1 MAGGSDSQTTTQ
13 SMPAWMQP
21 YAENYLKRASQVA
34 DLPYQQY
41 SGQRVASFNPA
52 QQYGMNAIANRAMSG
67 SPIMSTASQ
76 TLQDT
81 AGGKYLGAGNPY
93 LQQQIDATSGDI
105 VRNYNLAVRPQQQA
119 REAQSGSFGNTG
131 LQQQQNEQ
139 QRQLAQTLGNVSSG
153 MRMQGYNTE
162 RANQMQSLGMAP
174 QYANQDYADALQL
187 MNVGQMAQD
196 NTQRQIDTDYQN
208 WQAAQNYPR
217 QQLATMGSALGMNAG
232 GTTTQTGGQGSQL
245 GQGLGAGLST
255 FAMTGNPYLAGGAAL
270 LPFLR

>member
-1 MAGGSDSQTTTQ
+1 MGGGDATTTTQ
-13 SMPAWMQP
+13 QMPAWMEP
-21 YAENYLKRASQVA
+21 YAKSYLGRAAQVA

-41 SGQRVASFNPA
+41 DGQRVAGFNGA
-52 QQYGMNAIANRAMSG
+52 QQYGMNAIASRAMNG
-67 SPIMSTASQ
+67 SPVMGAAGQ

-81 AGGKYLGAGNPY
+81 ASGRYLGAGNPY
-93 LQQQIDATSGDI
+93 LQQQIDATSQDVI
-105 VRNYNLAVRPQQQA
+105 RNYNQAVRPQQQA
-119 REAQSGSFGNTG
+119 AQAQSGSFGNTG
-131 LQQQQNEQ
+131 LQQQETEG

-162 RANQMQSLGMAP
+162 RANQMQSLSMAP

-196 NTQRQIDTDYQN
+196 NTQKNMDVDYGN
-208 WQAAQNYPR
+208 WQAAQAYPR
-217 QQLATMGSALGMNAG
+217 QQLDVMRNAIGINGG
-232 GTTTQTGGQGSQL
+232 GTTTQTGAQGNPLS
-245 GQGLGAGLST
+245 QGLGGGLAT

>member
-1 MAGGSDSQTTTQ
+1 MGGGDATTTTQ
-13 SMPAWMQP
+13 KMPDWMEP
-21 YAENYLKRASQVA
+21 YAKSYLGQAATVA
-34 DLPYQQY
+34 NLPFQQY
-41 SGQRVASFNPA
+41 DGQRVAGFNGA
-52 QQYGMNAIANRAMSG
+52 QQYGMNAIAGRAING
-67 SPIMSTASQ
+67 SPLMSTASQ

-93 LQQQIDATSGDI
+93 LQQQIDATSGDV

-119 REAQSGSFGNTG
+119 AQAQSGSFGNTG
-131 LQQQQNEQ
+131 LQQQETEQ

-162 RANQMQSLGMAP
+162 RGNQMQSLTMAP

-196 NTQRQIDTDYQN
+196 NTQKNMDVDYSN

-217 QQLATMGSALGMNAG
+217 QQLQTMQNAFGINGG
-232 GTTTQTGGQGSQL
+232 GTTTQTGGQASPVT
-245 GQGLGAGLST
+245 QGLGGGLAT